1 MEARSRP
8 YAGFVQEIEFI
19 GVRMEMP
26 SNTPIALLRE
36 VGGLRVIPI
45 WIGAVE
51 ATAIA
56 YATQGVVP
64 PRPMTHDLIGNIF
77 IAFEVKLIEVRISDL
92 VDGIFHALLIFD
104 SGVQV
109 SARPSDAIAIALRLG
124 VPMPATPQVLE
135 EAGIE
140 MQDDEVQEEDQLEQ
154 FRAFLDEI
162 SPEDFQ

>member
-1 MEARSRP
+1 M
-8 YAGFVQEIEFI
+8 QEIEFI
-19 GVRMEMP
+19 GVRIEMP
-26 SNTPIALLRE
+26 SNTPIALLKE
-36 VGGLRVIPI
+36 VGGARVIPI
-45 WIGAVE
+45 WIGALE

-64 PRPMTHDLIGNIF
+64 PRPMTHDLIANIF
-77 IAFEVKLIEVRISDL
+77 TAFEVTLIEVRISEL
-92 VDGIFHALLIFD
+92 IDGIFHALLIFD

-109 SARPSDAIAIALRLG
+109 SARPSDAIALALRLG
-124 VPMPATPQVLE
+124 VRMTATPQVLD

-140 MQDDEVQEEDQLEQ
+140 LQDDEVQEEDQLEQ

>member
-1 MEARSRP
+1 M
-8 YAGFVQEIEFI
+8 QEIEFI

-26 SNTPIALLRE
+26 SNTPIALLKE
-36 VGGLRVIPI
+36 VDGVRVIPI

-56 YATQGVVP
+56 YATQGVLP
-64 PRPMTHDLIGNIF
+64 PRPMTHDLITNIF
-77 IAFEVKLIEVRISDL
+77 TAFEVTLIEVRISEIL
-92 VDGIFHALLIFD
+92 DGIFHSLLIFD
-104 SGVQV
+104 SGVQI

-124 VPMPATPQVLE
+124 VRMTATSQVLE

-140 MQDDEVQEEDQLEQ
+140 TQDDEVQEEDQLEQ
-154 FRAFLDEI
+154 FRAFLEEI

>member
-1 MEARSRP
+1 
-8 YAGFVQEIEFI
+8 VQELEFI

-26 SNTPIALLRE
+26 ANTPIVLLKE
-36 VGGLRVIPI
+36 VGGLRVLPI

-56 YATQGVVP
+56 YATQSVVP

-77 IAFEVKLIEVRISDL
+77 TAFGVHLTEVRISDL
-92 VDGIFHALLIFD
+92 IDGTFHALLIFD
-104 SGVQV
+104 NDVQV
-109 SARPSDAIAIALRLG
+109 SARPSDAVAIALRLQ
-124 VPMPATPQVLE
+124 VPITAAPHVLE
-135 EAGIE
+135 QAGFE
-140 MQDDEVQEEDQLEQ
+140 LSEEDEVEDDQVEQ

>member
-1 MEARSRP
+1 M
-8 YAGFVQEIEFI
+8 QEIEFI
-19 GVRMEMP
+19 GVRIEMP
-26 SNTPIALLRE
+26 SNTPIALLKE
-36 VGGLRVIPI
+36 VGGARVIPI

-64 PRPMTHDLIGNIF
+64 PRPMTHDLIANIF
-77 IAFEVKLIEVRISDL
+77 TAFEVTLIEVRISEL
-92 VDGIFHALLIFD
+92 IDGIFHALLIFD

-109 SARPSDAIAIALRLG
+109 SARPSDAIALALRLG
-124 VPMPATPQVLE
+124 VRMTATPQVLD

-140 MQDDEVQEEDQLEQ
+140 LQDDEVQEEDQLEQ

>member
-26 SNTPIALLRE
+26 SNT
-36 VGGLRVIPI
+36 
-45 WIGAVE
+45 
-51 ATAIA
+51 
-56 YATQGVVP
+56 

-124 VPMPATPQVLE
+124 VPMTATTQVLE

>member
-1 MEARSRP
+1 M
-8 YAGFVQEIEFI
+8 QEIEFI

-26 SNTPIALLRE
+26 SNTPIALLKE
-36 VGGLRVIPI
+36 VDGVRVIPI

-56 YATQGVVP
+56 YATQDVIP
-64 PRPMTHDLIGNIF
+64 PRPMTHDLITNIF
-77 IAFEVKLIEVRISDL
+77 TAFEVTLIEVRISEIL
-92 VDGIFHALLIFD
+92 DGIFHSLLIFD
-104 SGVQV
+104 SGVQI

-124 VPMPATPQVLE
+124 VRMTATSQVLE

>member
-1 MEARSRP
+1 M
-8 YAGFVQEIEFI
+8 QEIEFI

-26 SNTPIALLRE
+26 SNTPIALLKE
-36 VGGLRVIPI
+36 VDGVRVIPI

-56 YATQGVVP
+56 YATQGVLP
-64 PRPMTHDLIGNIF
+64 PRPMTHDLITNIF
-77 IAFEVKLIEVRISDL
+77 TAFEVTLIEVRISEIL
-92 VDGIFHALLIFD
+92 DGIFHSLLIFD
-104 SGVQV
+104 SGVQI

-124 VPMPATPQVLE
+124 VRMTATSQVLE

>member
-1 MEARSRP
+1 M
-8 YAGFVQEIEFI
+8 QEIEFI

-26 SNTPIALLRE
+26 SNTPIALLKE
-36 VGGLRVIPI
+36 VDGVRVIPI

-56 YATQGVVP
+56 YATQGVLP
-64 PRPMTHDLIGNIF
+64 PRPMTHDLITNIF
-77 IAFEVKLIEVRISDL
+77 TAFEVTLIEVRISEIL
-92 VDGIFHALLIFD
+92 DGIFHSLLIFD
-104 SGVQV
+104 SGVQI

-124 VPMPATPQVLE
+124 VRMTATSQVLE

-154 FRAFLDEI
+154 FRAFLEEI